1 MSTSTKF
8 VVLGLVARRPSY
20 GYALIQQLEQWAVD
34 PEAVQGSS
42 VYQALKELKRMDL
55 IAQHQPVVT
64 AEERGN
70 QRTMYAAT
78 EAGEQRLSQWL
89 AEPPGS
95 YDELRMRIGL
105 ARPDNLD
112 ALIEYVTAA
121 EVACLER
128 ISELVIPSVRQLVDQ
143 LDSWEAVSAT
153 VLGRLSGAELQGRIT
168 WLRDTRVQLEEL
180 RDHLSTQ
187 LS

>member
-34 PEAVQGSS
+34 PESVQGSS
-42 VYQALKELKRMDL
+42 VYQALKELKRMQF
-55 IAQHQPVVT
+55 IAPHQPMAVD
-64 AEERGN
+64 EERGN
-70 QRTMYAAT
+70 QRTMYVTT
-78 EAGEQRLSQWL
+78 EAGEQRLTEWL

-112 ALIEYVTAA
+112 ALIDYVTAA

-128 ISELVIPSVRQLVDQ
+128 IGELEIPSVRRLLDE

-153 VLGRLSGAELQGRIT
+153 VLGRLSGAELQGRMT
-168 WLRDTRVQLEEL
+168 WLRDTRMQLEAI
-180 RDHLSTQ
+180 RDHFAKRS
-187 LS
+187 S